1 MQYRLIYAEL
11 RRKLQLRKTSSAED
25 VFSRRPSPAL
35 LKAYL
40 DLLLSGFYF
49 TRGLLLVILHRK
61 GANSP
66 PSSSSSYALHDP
78 IGFIVHQTKIDH
90 FILSSITLLIFFSIL
105 YQAAFIRS
113 DKRQLVWALLE
124 DILIRSADLYRSIEL
139 AHIKSNRVQV
149 IHYPPNRIPVTPK
162 RKQLNHIHPLAQLI
176 ISLQERVLLPLS
188 IRLQLSKLTEFA
200 LSERRKL
207 HYFPQLKSR
216 SKFYLATVISLLE
229 LEFFILVWPFSK

>member
-25 VFSRRPSPAL
+25 VFSTSPAL

-61 GANSP
+61 EAN

-124 DILIRSADLYRSIEL
+124 DILIRSADLYRRSVEV
-139 AHIKSNRVQV
+139 AHTKSNRVQV
-149 IHYPPNRIPVTPK
+149 IHYPPNRIPVIPK
-162 RKQLNHIHPLAQLI
+162 RKQLHIHPLAKLI
-176 ISLQERVLLPLS
+176 ISLQERVLPPS
-188 IRLQLSKLTEFA
+188 IRLQLSKLTKFA

-207 HYFPQLKSR
+207 HYFPLLKSR

>member
-25 VFSRRPSPAL
+25 VFSTSPAL

-40 DLLLSGFYF
+40 GLLLSGFYF
-49 TRGLLLVILHRK
+49 ARGLLLVILNRK
-61 GANSP
+61 GNNLP
-66 PSSSSSYALHDP
+66 PSSYALHDP

-105 YQAAFIRS
+105 YQVAFIRS

-124 DILIRSADLYRSIEL
+124 DILIRSADLFRSVEV
-139 AHIKSNRVQV
+139 AHIKSNQVQV
-149 IHYPPNRIPVTPK
+149 IYPNQIPVIPK
-162 RKQLNHIHPLAQLI
+162 RKQLNHLHPLAKWI
-176 ISLQERVLLPLS
+176 ISVQERVLPLS
-188 IRLQLSKLTEFA
+188 IRLQSTKLTEFA

-216 SKFYLATVISLLE
+216 SKFYLVTVISLLE